1 MGDRQFTRT
10 LATIMSIDAV
20 GFSRLM
26 GQDEEAA
33 VAAFEE
39 RSTLIGQV
47 CRAHG
52 GRMFGAA
59 GDSLMA
65 EFGNAAD
72 ALRAAFEFQA
82 RLVELNST
90 APEGAR
96 MPFRAGINTG
106 DVIVR
111 DDSRYGDDVNI
122 SARLQEIA
130 PTNGVVISETAWHH
144 VHNQAAATFR
154 DLGEQSLKNIVYP
167 VRAFL
172 AMPVAEHVA
181 SQALETVPPVRPGQ
195 RKRRSPAGPP
205 AIAVLPFR
213 VAGDDAELAYVAEGI
228 AEDII
233 MGLSS
238 TRWLP
243 VIARSSSFQFRDD
256 NLGAGAAGRALGA
269 RYVVSGHLARHGTQ
283 LRLRASLED
292 VSAGKA
298 IWSRRFDR
306 DMDSIFDLQDEI
318 GGDIVAMLEKEVDRA
333 EQARA
338 YQVPWESLETWQFV
352 RRGRFHMA
360 RRTRDDAKI
369 AFDLFHEAFRRDP
382 NSTAVLNEL
391 AWWHFWRAW
400 LRFGVGNEYHDD
412 IALVVDYSRKALFM
426 DSQDARPHAHLGA
439 ADIML
444 GEPTSA
450 LDHLAEALR
459 INPSFAFARSCT
471 GSAHLLKG
479 ESKKAIAHFLD
490 ADRLSPYDLYR
501 FHNYG
506 ELSAAYSFE
515 RNWPAALDAA
525 NRSLQLSPSYWYA
538 SVLKAGALVRLKR
551 PAEAR
556 QVIMDLHKR
565 DPNFRIERTS
575 WIPFKDKAANA
586 YLIEAYAFAA
596 SA

>member
-1 MGDRQFTRT
+1 
-10 LATIMSIDAV
+10 MSIDAV

-26 GQDEEAA
+26 GHDEEAA

-39 RSTLIGQV
+39 RSVLIGKV
-47 CRAHG
+47 CSSHG
-52 GRMFGAA
+52 GHMFGAA

-65 EFGNAAD
+65 EFGNPTD
-72 ALRAAFEFQA
+72 ALRAAFEFQS
-82 RLVELNST
+82 RLVEMNR
-90 APEGAR
+90 AAAEGAR

-130 PTNGVVISETAWHH
+130 PPDGVVISETTWHH
-144 VHNQAAATFR
+144 VRNQAAASFR

-172 AMPVAEHVA
+172 AVPVAEHRA
-181 SQALETVPPVRPGQ
+181 AETVEPAVPLQASP
-195 RKRRSPAGPP
+195 RRRGSAGGPP
-205 AIAVLPFR
+205 AIAVLPFS
-213 VAGDDAELAYVAEGI
+213 VAGDDPELAYVADGV

-243 VIARSSSFQFRDD
+243 VIAKSSSFQFRDD
-256 NLGAGAAGRALGA
+256 TLGAGAAGRALGA
-269 RYVVSGHLARHGTQ
+269 RYVVSGHLARHGSQ

-292 VSAGKA
+292 VTAGKA

-306 DMDSIFDLQDEI
+306 DMDSVFDLQDEI

-352 RRGRFHMA
+352 RRGRFHMS
-360 RRTRDDAKI
+360 RRTREDARI
-369 AFDLFHEAFRRDP
+369 AFQLFHEAFRRDP

-412 IALVVDYSRKALFM
+412 IAKVLDYSRKALFM

-444 GEPTSA
+444 GEPGSA

-459 INPSFAFARSCT
+459 INPSFVFARSCT
-471 GSAHLLKG
+471 GSAHLLRG
-479 ESKKAIAHFLD
+479 ESKKAIPHFLD
-490 ADRLSPYDLYR
+490 ADRLSPYDIYR

-515 RNWPAALDAA
+515 RNWAAALDAA

-551 PAEAR
+551 TAEAR
-556 QVIMDLHKR
+556 QVIVALHKR
-565 DPNFRIERTS
+565 DPDFRIERTS